1 MTRADVKC
9 KMRGYS
15 IRQQNQTFF
24 RKRITPL
31 REFGTFGV
39 IVCVASA
46 AGFAVLRLRISS
58 VDNLHLPGPQHG
70 LFGHYRLHVHRGSD
84 IGTGLVIRNCNAFFI
99 LGKSLALIL
108 NFPVVTT

>member
-15 IRQQNQTFF
+15 VRQNQTFF

-31 REFGTFGV
+31 PEFGTFGV

-58 VDNLHLPGPQHG
+58 VDNLHLPGPQHS
-70 LFGHYRLHVHRGSD
+70 LFGHYRLHVDRESD
-84 IGTGLVIRNCNAFFI
+84 IGPGLVIRNCNAIFI
-99 LGKSLALIL
+99 LGKPLSPYLE
-108 NFPVVTT
+108 FPVVTT